1 MTIYVILFLVAILA
15 GMAIS
20 VSVFGT
26 GGKRSRVFQ
35 DIYYSVEDVEGIG
48 ILYARTGEY
57 SAILRLENPVQ
68 KYSADADAY
77 YDFTAVFTALV
88 TTLGE
93 GYALHKQDVFT
104 KRRFTGGPD
113 TSHEYLTQ
121 CYMRYFEGREYTDAA
136 TYLTITQE
144 QRKARLLSY
153 DARRWRDFMVR
164 IRKVQDQLKDAGI
177 RSRFLSSKEASDYVD
192 RYFAMDFIHDDIS
205 LTGLKVDE
213 EMIHMGDR
221 KCKVYSLVD
230 VDSIG
235 LPSVIKPYAGVE
247 VGGSAMPVDLLGC
260 LDAIPGAGT
269 VVYNQVIFVP
279 GQKRELSLL
288 DKKKNRHSSLPTPAN
303 MLAVEDIKKVQDVIA
318 RESKQLVYCHF
329 NIAVVT
335 DRDTD
340 IHKCTNYIENSLSR
354 QGIMISRRAYNQ
366 LELFVSSFPG
376 NCYSLSADYD
386 RYLTLADAAT
396 CLMYKEHIQHSEDT
410 PLKIC
415 YTDRQ
420 GVPVA
425 IDISGKEG
433 KEKIPYDDYRKLPR
447 EEQAKYNVYPKL
459 QVYNVFNVA
468 AQTNIKEA
476 RPELYEKLVSEAR
489 GEVQHQEG
497 DMKSHPAIDMMI
509 DENLFHCPIKQVK
522 GNDAYYSISKDEIVV
537 PLREQFVDG
546 EAFAS
551 NTLHECA
558 HATGAASRLDRL
570 KPSSF
575 GSQEY
580 AREELTAELSAAVVA
595 SRFGLTKHV
604 KNDSAAYLKS
614 WLGSLQESPDYLKTV
629 LADVK
634 KATGM
639 LCQRIEAIQMEMDKG
654 EKADYGQFRASA
666 VTGPKADAAPEQ
678 QETEE
683 KAAKESSQGYHRSR

>member
-1 MTIYVILFLVAILA
+1 MAQKQSDNTVISSTDRALDRFTELMIEKIQTLSSDWKKPWFTP
-15 GMAIS
+15 GMAQAPRNLS
-20 VSVFGT
+20 GRNYNGGNSLMLMMQAEKMGYEVPVWGT
-26 GGKRSRVFQ
+26 FDRITGMNWKKDSGG
-35 DIYYSVEDVEGIG
+35 E
-48 ILYARTGEY
+48 
-57 SAILRLENPVQ
+57 
-68 KYSADADAY
+68 
-77 YDFTAVFTALV
+77 
-88 TTLGE
+88 
-93 GYALHKQDVFT
+93 
-104 KRRFTGGPD
+104 RFP
-113 TSHEYLTQ
+113 
-121 CYMRYFEGREYTDAA
+121 
-136 TYLTITQE
+136 
-144 QRKARLLSY
+144 
-153 DARRWRDFMVR
+153 
-164 IRKVQDQLKDAGI
+164 
-177 RSRFLSSKEASDYVD
+177 
-192 RYFAMDFIHDDIS
+192 AMDENGNELPRVTVNKGEKSFPVF
-205 LTGLKVDE
+205 LTTF
-213 EMIHMGDR
+213 
-221 KCKVYSLVD
+221 
-230 VDSIG
+230 
-235 LPSVIKPYAGVE
+235 
-247 VGGSAMPVDLLGC
+247 
-260 LDAIPGAGT
+260 T
-269 VVYNQVIFVP
+269 VV
-279 GQKRELSLL
+279 
-288 DKKKNRHSSLPTPAN
+288 
-303 MLAVEDIKKVQDVIA
+303 
-318 RESKQLVYCHF
+318 
-329 NIAVVT
+329 
-335 DRDTD
+335 
-340 IHKCTNYIENSLSR
+340 
-354 QGIMISRRAYNQ
+354 
-366 LELFVSSFPG
+366 
-376 NCYSLSADYD
+376 
-386 RYLTLADAAT
+386 
-396 CLMYKEHIQHSEDT
+396 
-410 PLKIC
+410 
-415 YTDRQ
+415 
-420 GVPVA
+420 
-425 IDISGKEG
+425 GKEG

-654 EKADYGQFRASA
+654 EKADYGQFKASA
-666 VTGPKADAAPEQ
+666 VTGQKADAAPEQ

-683 KAAKESSQGYHRSR
+683 KAAKESQSYHRSR

>member
-1 MTIYVILFLVAILA
+1 MAQKQSDTPILSSTDRALDRFTELMIEKIQTLSSDWKKPWFTP
-15 GMAIS
+15 GMAQAPRNLS
-20 VSVFGT
+20 GRNYNGGNSLMLMMQAEKMGYEVPVWGT
-26 GGKRSRVFQ
+26 FDRITGMNWKKDSGG
-35 DIYYSVEDVEGIG
+35 E
-48 ILYARTGEY
+48 
-57 SAILRLENPVQ
+57 
-68 KYSADADAY
+68 
-77 YDFTAVFTALV
+77 
-88 TTLGE
+88 
-93 GYALHKQDVFT
+93 
-104 KRRFTGGPD
+104 RFP
-113 TSHEYLTQ
+113 
-121 CYMRYFEGREYTDAA
+121 
-136 TYLTITQE
+136 
-144 QRKARLLSY
+144 
-153 DARRWRDFMVR
+153 
-164 IRKVQDQLKDAGI
+164 
-177 RSRFLSSKEASDYVD
+177 
-192 RYFAMDFIHDDIS
+192 AMDENGNELPRVTVNKGEKSFPVF
-205 LTGLKVDE
+205 LTTF
-213 EMIHMGDR
+213 
-221 KCKVYSLVD
+221 
-230 VDSIG
+230 
-235 LPSVIKPYAGVE
+235 
-247 VGGSAMPVDLLGC
+247 
-260 LDAIPGAGT
+260 T
-269 VVYNQVIFVP
+269 VV
-279 GQKRELSLL
+279 
-288 DKKKNRHSSLPTPAN
+288 
-303 MLAVEDIKKVQDVIA
+303 
-318 RESKQLVYCHF
+318 
-329 NIAVVT
+329 
-335 DRDTD
+335 
-340 IHKCTNYIENSLSR
+340 
-354 QGIMISRRAYNQ
+354 
-366 LELFVSSFPG
+366 
-376 NCYSLSADYD
+376 
-386 RYLTLADAAT
+386 
-396 CLMYKEHIQHSEDT
+396 
-410 PLKIC
+410 
-415 YTDRQ
+415 
-420 GVPVA
+420 
-425 IDISGKEG
+425 GKES

-468 AQTNIKEA
+468 AQTNIREA
-476 RPELYEKLVSEAR
+476 RPEFYEKLVSEAR

-654 EKADYGQFRASA
+654 EKADYGQFRVSA
-666 VTGPKADAAPEQ
+666 VTGPKADAAPDQ

-683 KAAKESSQGYHRSR
+683 KAAKESSQSYHRSR